1 MAFINPK
8 GRANYEPNSWS
19 TAIGGPRESPQ
30 LGFNSFPAE
39 EEGQKLRTRSET
51 FADHYSQARQFY
63 VSQTPVEQAHIAAAF
78 TFELSKVETPTIRTR
93 MVSHLLN
100 VDETLAKKVADGLRL
115 PELPKPAEPARPVVT
130 TLKASPALSILGNP
144 PGTFKGRKL
153 GVLVSDGVDAA
164 LLSGVQAAFRE
175 EGAVVKLV
183 APMVGGVK
191 ASDGSWIPA
200 DEKIDGGPSVVFDA
214 IAVLL
219 SDTGAQLLTDE
230 ATARDF
236 VADAYAH
243 CKFIGHTAAAIPLL
257 EKAGIAPER
266 DSGIVELKKPGD
278 AAIFVQ
284 ACRQLRFWERETT
297 VKRV

>member
-1 MAFINPK
+1 M
-8 GRANYEPNSWS
+8 
-19 TAIGGPRESPQ
+19 
-30 LGFNSFPAE
+30 
-39 EEGQKLRTRSET
+39 
-51 FADHYSQARQFY
+51 
-63 VSQTPVEQAHIAAAF
+63 
-78 TFELSKVETPTIRTR
+78 
-93 MVSHLLN
+93 
-100 VDETLAKKVADGLRL
+100 
-115 PELPKPAEPARPVVT
+115 
-130 TLKASPALSILGNP
+130 
-144 PGTFKGRKL
+144 
-153 GVLVSDGVDAA
+153 
-164 LLSGVQAAFRE
+164 LSGVQAAFRE

-200 DEKIDGGPSVVFDA
+200 DEKIDGVPSVVFDA

-266 DSGIVELKKPGD
+266 DSGIVEFKKPGD